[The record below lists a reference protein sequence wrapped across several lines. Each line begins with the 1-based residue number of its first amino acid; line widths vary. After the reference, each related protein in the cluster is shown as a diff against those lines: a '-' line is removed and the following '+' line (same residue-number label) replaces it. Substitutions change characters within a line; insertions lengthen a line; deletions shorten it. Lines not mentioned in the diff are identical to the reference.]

1 MERLP
6 GTGLRQRKAW
16 AGRERTPGGPGV
28 ETMIYELLKP
38 LLFRL
43 EAERAHDLVTGLL
56 AAAARAPGALPLLRA
71 LYTWDDPILAVECA
85 GLRFANPIGLAAG
98 FDKRG
103 VLAAPMAALG
113 FGHVEVGTVTPRPQP
128 GNPKP
133 RMFRLPEDT
142 ALINRLGF
150 NSEGM
155 VAVARR
161 LKRRE
166 GERKIGTGGDG
177 VTAHRS
183 PPIVHRPSS
192 IVHRPPS
199 SVPCPPPCI
208 LGVNIGKNRDT
219 PLERAVEDYLA
230 AFVALAPLADYV
242 TVNISSPNTPGLRRL
257 HERTALTD
265 LLAALTGRNAR
276 LARPRPIFLKLSPDE
291 PAARLDDVIAVA
303 LETGIAGLIA
313 GNTTTARDGLRSPLR
328 HEAGGLSGRP
338 LAGRA
343 REVIAYLHRAT
354 AGRLPVIGVGGVAC
368 AQDAYGHIR
377 AGASLVQL
385 YTGMIY
391 CGPGLA
397 GEIAR
402 GLAVLLR
409 RDGFPTVAAAVGADI
424 PASLV

>member
-1 MERLP
+1 
-6 GTGLRQRKAW
+6 
-16 AGRERTPGGPGV
+16 
-28 ETMIYELLKP
+28 MIYAFLKP

-43 EAERAHDLVTGLL
+43 EAERAHDLVTRLL

-71 LYTWDDPILAVECA
+71 LYAWDDPILAVECA

-133 RMFRLPEDT
+133 RMFRLPEDA

-166 GERKIGTGGDG
+166 SAQKIGTGGNG
-177 VTAHRS
+177 FTAHRS
-183 PPIVHRPSS
+183 PPIVHRP
-192 IVHRPPS
+192 PPF
-199 SVPCPPPCI
+199 V

-230 AFVALAPLADYV
+230 AFVALAPLAGYV

-257 HERTALTD
+257 HQRAALAD
-265 LLAALTGRNAR
+265 LLAALAECNAR
-276 LARPRPIFLKLSPDE
+276 LARPRPIVLKLSPDE
-291 PAARLDDVIAVA
+291 PAARLDEVVAVA

-313 GNTTTARDGLRSPLR
+313 GNTTTVRDGLRSPLR
-328 HEAGGLSGRP
+328 HEMGGLSGRP

-385 YTGMIY
+385 YTGMVY
-391 CGPGLA
+391 RGPGLA
-397 GEIAR
+397 GEITR
-402 GLAVLLR
+402 GLAALLR
-409 RDGFPTVAAAVGADI
+409 RDGFPTIAAAVGADI